1 MHVSSAYVRD
11 SKWVS
16 DRCCATTVPTLWV
29 EGVVRVGL
37 FKRQKIESEQLKWFR
52 WKYCSY
58 SAICVVC
65 CCQSGRPLSG
75 PMILS
80 CRMSI
85 SFQKVNRKQSE
96 TVLGEHS
103 DANGK
108 HALLFHYKWDDGC
121 LLSHLTLVVWL
132 KWDQEHFPPLTL
144 IWWGEKTTNKQ
155 ASKQTTQA
163 LKGRCFVRLNVENF
177 QSEQKSPSTLE
188 SSSMSYLALNKLK
201 SLHPEN
207 PPPHCRRVQFC
218 TDNQISNARTLAPA
232 AKACFPASYL
242 WPEWKWYYSIQLR
255 IWWGC

>member
-1 MHVSSAYVRD
+1 MKILQPLCHLCRLLLSVGETPVRTND
-11 SKWVS
+11 SVTQDVDIIPKS
-16 DRCCATTVPTLWV
+16 
-29 EGVVRVGL
+29 
-37 FKRQKIESEQLKWFR
+37 KQKTEW
-52 WKYCSY
+52 
-58 SAICVVC
+58 
-65 CCQSGRPLSG
+65 
-75 PMILS
+75 
-80 CRMSI
+80 
-85 SFQKVNRKQSE
+85 
-96 TVLGEHS
+96 TVLEEHS

-108 HALLFHYKWDDGC
+108 HALLFHYKWDDGG

-155 ASKQTTQA
+155 ASKQARA
-163 LKGRCFVRLNVENF
+163 LKGCCFVRLNLEKVRK
-177 QSEQKSPSTLE
+177 KSPSTLA

-207 PPPHCRRVQFC
+207 PLPHCRRVQFC

-242 WPEWKWYYSIQLR
+242 WPEWKWYYSIQLL